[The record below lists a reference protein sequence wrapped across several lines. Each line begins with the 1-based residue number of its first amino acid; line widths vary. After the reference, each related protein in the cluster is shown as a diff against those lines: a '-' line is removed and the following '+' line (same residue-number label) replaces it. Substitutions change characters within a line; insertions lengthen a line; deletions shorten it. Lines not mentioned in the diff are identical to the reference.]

1 MYRHFQLKSFS
12 QSHIYCKLLTNTHIS
27 YMCGANE
34 MARTRYKHFKSV
46 VICQCELKVVFLSLD
61 LFADVW
67 LYDIASTP
75 LARRSFMRPVLLLY
89 YIWYYENLM
98 IHWAHPRGLDWNH
111 IHNNSMPEFHIEK
124 LPMIKFNTFTK
135 ATIWWERG
143 KQWARYVWSKT
154 STDFAFIKRKT
165 FKLYLEELKVMRY
178 WKIVIMILFVYLCC
192 FFMTCLF
199 GSLENINSN
208 LIAFMGWIIL
218 EEWGN

>member
-12 QSHIYCKLLTNTHIS
+12 QSPAYIANYWQTHIS

-75 LARRSFMRPVLLLY
+75 ARSFMRPVLLLLY

-98 IHWAHPRGLDWNH
+98 IHWAHPRASERARLK
-111 IHNNSMPEFHIEK
+111 SYPQQFH
-124 LPMIKFNTFTK
+124 
-135 ATIWWERG
+135 R
-143 KQWARYVWSKT
+143 VS
-154 STDFAFIKRKT
+154 
-165 FKLYLEELKVMRY
+165 Y
-178 WKIVIMILFVYLCC
+178 WKA
-192 FFMTCLF
+192 
-199 GSLENINSN
+199 SN
-208 LIAFMGWIIL
+208 D
-218 EEWGN
+218 